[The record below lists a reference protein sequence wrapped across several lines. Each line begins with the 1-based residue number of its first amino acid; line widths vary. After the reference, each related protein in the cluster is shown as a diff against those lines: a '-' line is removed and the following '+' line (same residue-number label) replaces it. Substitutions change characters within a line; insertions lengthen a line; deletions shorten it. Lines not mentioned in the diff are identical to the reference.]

1 MTTGEEIIE
10 EVRSS
15 RRRMSLECGHDPA
28 RLIAYLKQYNDRYA
42 AEIKA
47 YLAARETPDT
57 ETRQHVSL
65 G

>member
-15 RRRMSLECGHDPA
+15 RRQMSLECGHDPA
-28 RLIAYLKQYNDRYA
+28 RLIAYLKQYNDKYA

-47 YLAARETPDT
+47 YLAVRETTP
-57 ETRQHVSL
+57 ETVTS
-65 G
+65 GSSS